1 MAQDSVFLDIDGAV
15 ARIVLNRP
23 SKKNA
28 LTWDMWKQ
36 ISAIADQVDGD
47 DTIKVVIVSGVDETA
62 FAAGAD
68 IVEFESVYSTPET
81 SMAYTKSMQ
90 DAQNKL
96 ARLSKPLIAQ
106 IQGPCMGAGCAIAM
120 CADVRF
126 ADPTAKFS
134 VPPARLGLVYSLAD
148 TKRLVDAI
156 GASHA
161 KDMIYTAR
169 VVKAEE
175 AASMGLVNR
184 ICDPAVI
191 AEQVASYASS
201 ICQNSRLTTRATNQV
216 INLILAGAEDDTDET
231 RALFIE
237 AFGGEDFQEGRA
249 AFLEKRR
256 PKFTY

>member
-1 MAQDSVFLDIDGAV
+1 MAHDSVYLDTSGPV

-28 LTWDMWKQ
+28 LTWEMWKQ
-36 ISAIADQVDGD
+36 IDAIADQLESD
-47 DTIKVVIVSGVDETA
+47 DAIRAVIVSGVDETA

-81 SMAYTKSMQ
+81 SIAYTKSMQ

-126 ADPTAKFS
+126 ADPTARFS

-148 TKRLVDAI
+148 TKRLVDVI
-156 GASHA
+156 GPSHA
-161 KDMIYTAR
+161 KDLIYTAR

-175 AASMGLVNR
+175 AADMGLVNR
-184 ICDPAVI
+184 LCEPSDIQDSIV
-191 AEQVASYASS
+191 SYVES
-201 ICQNSRLTTRATNQV
+201 ICRNSRFSTQATNQV
-216 INLILAGAEDDTDET
+216 VNMILSGVDDDTDET

-237 AFGGEDFQEGRA
+237 AFGGDDFQEGRA
-249 AFLEKRR
+249 AFLDKRK
-256 PKFTY
+256 PKFTH

>member
-1 MAQDSVFLDIDGAV
+1 MAQESVFLEIVGPV

-36 ISAIADQVDGD
+36 LDAIADQVDGED
-47 DTIKVVIVSGVDETA
+47 QIKAVIVSGVDETA

-68 IVEFESVYSTPET
+68 IVEFESVYATPET

-90 DAQNKL
+90 EAQNKL

-126 ADPTAKFS
+126 AGPTAKFS

-148 TKRLVDAI
+148 TKRLVDVI
-156 GASHA
+156 GPSHA
-161 KDMIYTAR
+161 KDLIYTAR

-175 AASMGLVNR
+175 AMAMGLINR
-184 ICDPAVI
+184 LCEPAAIQDEV
-191 AEQVASYASS
+191 QSYVDS
-201 ICQNSRLTTRATNQV
+201 ICQNSRFSTKATNFM
-216 INLILAGAEDDTDET
+216 INKILAGTDDDTDET

-237 AFGGEDFQEGRA
+237 AFGAEDFQEGRA

>member
-1 MAQDSVFLDIDGAV
+1 MAQESVFLDIDGPV

-28 LTWDMWKQ
+28 LTWEMWKQ
-36 ISAIADQVDGD
+36 IADIADQVDAD
-47 DTIKVVIVSGVDETA
+47 DTIKAAIVRGVDETA

-68 IVEFESVYSTPET
+68 IVEFESVYATPET

-96 ARLSKPLIAQ
+96 ARLSKPFIAQ

-148 TKRLVDAI
+148 TKRLVDVI
-156 GASHA
+156 GPSHA

-169 VVKAEE
+169 VVAAEE
-175 AASMGLVNR
+175 AISMGLINR
-184 ICDPAVI
+184 LCEPVSIEDEIV
-191 AEQVASYASS
+191 SYVES
-201 ICQNSRLTTRATNQV
+201 ICRNSRYSTKATNRM
-216 INLILAGAEDDTDET
+216 INKILSGEDDDTDET
-231 RALFIE
+231 RAMFID
-237 AFGGEDFQEGRA
+237 AFGAEDFQEGRA
-249 AFLEKRR
+249 AFLEKRW